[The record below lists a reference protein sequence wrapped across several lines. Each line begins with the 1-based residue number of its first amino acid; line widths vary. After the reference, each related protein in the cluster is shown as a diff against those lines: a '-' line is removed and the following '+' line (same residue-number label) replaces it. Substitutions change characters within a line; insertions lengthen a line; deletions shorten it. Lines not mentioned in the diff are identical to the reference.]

1 VRKSVKVAGATGF
14 WGETPI
20 GMSKLLEHP
29 GLDFVVFD
37 YLAEIT
43 MSIMAR
49 ALFAERLGEKVHSS
63 WTWKNYSAIL
73 DSVGQT
79 EEAQIAAE
87 KTRNILVCRN
97 QYPSAISKPVLRSF
111 KLPLCYM

>member
-1 VRKSVKVAGATGF
+1 
-14 WGETPI
+14 
-20 GMSKLLEHP
+20 
-29 GLDFVVFD
+29 
-37 YLAEIT
+37 
-43 MSIMAR
+43 MAR

-63 WTWKNYSAIL
+63 WTCKNYSAIL

-97 QYPSAISKPVLRSF
+97 QYPSAISKPALRSSNLQLF
-111 KLPLCYM
+111 RFVGVHFASGPLLGPLPYFRRALTIYN